1 MVPKVYNSF
10 NDFEDVELREVPSV
24 IPNVMKEM
32 KKPLEDLNRNQS
44 VVNDSVNAL
53 ENTGVNN
60 VNNMNNTNNM
70 NDNAAGRGNSRVLK
84 MGTMPGTNYVP
95 SNNNTNTNQPM
106 NSNPNVRNSA
116 PYYGNNSNTSGGFMG
131 GFTDTAILLAI
142 AVLIAL
148 VFLVSSAIIMYLGLQ

>member
-1 MVPKVYNSF
+1 MPKNDNLFNNFEEIQRKGVSVEIPKVMKSLKEPLEEF
-10 NDFEDVELREVPSV
+10 NRSQSV
-24 IPNVMKEM
+24 I
-32 KKPLEDLNRNQS
+32 
-44 VVNDSVNAL
+44 NDSVNAL

-60 VNNMNNTNNM
+60 VNNMNNTNDM

-84 MGTMPGTNYVP
+84 MGTMPETNYVP
-95 SNNNTNTNQPM
+95 SNNNVNTNQLM
-106 NSNPNVRNSA
+106 NGNPNIRNSG
-116 PYYGNNSNTSGGFMG
+116 PYYGSNSNASGGFMG